1 MCTIILFWN
10 PGISSYTIER
20 LREDL
25 SNHSHVSNWSV
36 WEHDKAHKGD
46 RFFMVR
52 CGEGKTG
59 ICMSGRFSSEPYQG
73 EDWSGK
79 GREVYYMDIRA
90 DIVID
95 PDILPI
101 LSTEI
106 LSQKIPSFDWSG
118 GHSGR
123 LLPVE
128 EAEKLEKL
136 WEDFLEENKPMFGAL
151 TLKSDISDEDIMGK
165 SITIHLEKPNTL
177 SKLLSKK
184 VRNEVFSLKITGLI
198 GEKDFDDVLDDMCIV
213 WSDFE
218 DEDDEE
224 GTPDYENA
232 APIRHLDLGEATYVD
247 GKELPHFGY
256 HTQLETLILPK
267 GITSTLI
274 SGEHES
280 GISDSQKLTTLILPK
295 GLKRVRGFSNC
306 SHLTNLVL
314 PESVKIIDAFA
325 FAGCTDITKIHIPA
339 SVKEMDGT
347 CFADC
352 DLQAYE
358 VAADNPYFT
367 AMDGV
372 VYSKDLTA
380 LVAFPSAYPHK
391 HFSVPEGTKVIGY
404 GAFMG
409 SRIET
414 IHLPNG
420 LETIETWA
428 FQGSTIKSLEMPD
441 SVTKIGELLFRF
453 CTELEYLKLSGS
465 LAELPAQIISSCTKL
480 KVLDVPSSVKKVDAT
495 NLVWCNSLE
504 HIVFRDGLEEIVNGT
519 ALIVKKGHLKEVN
532 YPKTLRMIPGG
543 LFHNCPEVKGFNIDA
558 ENPYLCAIEGAI
570 YTKDGKKL
578 IAVPDAWRE
587 EFIVHEGTEEIEGF
601 VFSDFSNLKKIVL
614 PESLKII
621 GHRAFDGCEAL
632 KELRIP
638 CNVESI
644 DYRVLDECK
653 SLRKL
658 VIEAV
663 KPPKMVGVN
672 KNWDFAEGNKKMIV
686 VYVPHGSLKA
696 YKAAK
701 GWKKLRI
708 RELSLNTKL
717 M

>member
-1 MCTIILFWN
+1 MKTFILFWN

-25 SNHSHVSNWSV
+25 DEEQHVSNWSV
-36 WEHDKAHKGD
+36 WEHKKAHKGD

-59 ICMSGRFSSEPYQG
+59 ICMSGFFSSEPYQD

-79 GREVYYMDIRA
+79 GREVYYMDLMA

-101 LSTEI
+101 LSAEI

-123 LLPVE
+123 LLP
-128 EAEKLEKL
+128 AKDAKKLERM
-136 WEDFLEENKPMFGAL
+136 WEKFLEENKPMFGTL
-151 TLKSDISDEDIMGK
+151 TLRSHISDKDVIGK

-177 SKLLSKK
+177 SKLLSEKD
-184 VRNEVFSLKITGLI
+184 RNEVVLLKITGLI
-198 GEKDFDDVLDDMCIV
+198 GKKDFDDVLDDMCTV
-213 WSDFE
+213 WNDFE
-218 DEDDEE
+218 GKDDEE

-247 GKELPHFGY
+247 GKELPYFGY
-256 HTQLETLILPK
+256 QSQLETFILPK

-274 SGEHES
+274 SGEYES
-280 GISDSQKLTTLILPK
+280 GTTDSQKLTTLILPK
-295 GLKRVRGFSNC
+295 GLKRVRSFSNC
-306 SHLTNLVL
+306 PHLTNLVL
-314 PESVKIIDAFA
+314 PESVEEIDEFA

-339 SVKEMDGT
+339 SVKRMDGT

-358 VAADNPYFT
+358 VAADNPCFT
-367 AMDGV
+367 VIDGV
-372 VYSKDLTA
+372 VYSKDLTT

-404 GAFMG
+404 GAFMD

-414 IHLPNG
+414 IHLPDG

-428 FQGSTIKSLEMPD
+428 FQGSKIKSFEMPD
-441 SVTKIGELLFRF
+441 SVTKIDELLFRF
-453 CTELEYLKLSGS
+453 CTELEHLKLSNS
-465 LAELPAQIISSCTKL
+465 LVELPEQIISSCSKL
-480 KVLDVPSSVKKVDAT
+480 KVLDIPSSVKKVAAT

-504 HIVFRDGLEEIVNGT
+504 HIIFRDGLEEIVNGT
-519 ALIVKKGHLKEVN
+519 AMMVERGHLKEVN
-532 YPKTLRMIPGG
+532 YPKTLRNIPGG
-543 LFHNCPEVKGFNIDA
+543 LFHNCPEVKEFNVDA
-558 ENPYLCAIEGAI
+558 ENPYFCTIEGAI

-587 EFIVHEGTEEIEGF
+587 EFVVHDGTEEIDGF
-601 VFSDFSNLKKIVL
+601 VFSDFSILKKIVL

-621 GHRAFDGCEAL
+621 GHRAFDGCESL

-638 CNVESI
+638 CNVKSI
-644 DYRVLDECK
+644 DYRALDECK

-658 VIEAV
+658 VVEAV

-672 KNWDFAEGNKKMIV
+672 KNWDFAEGNKKML

-696 YKAAK
+696 YKAVK

>member
-1 MCTIILFWN
+1 MNTIILFWN
-10 PGISSYTIER
+10 PAISSYTIER
-20 LREDL
+20 LREDMA
-25 SNHSHVSNWSV
+25 NYAHVSNWSV

-59 ICMSGRFSSEPYQG
+59 ICMSGRFRSEPYRD

-79 GREVYYMDIRA
+79 GREVYYMDLMA
-90 DIVID
+90 DTVID

-101 LSTEI
+101 LSTEV
-106 LSQKIPSFDWSG
+106 LSENIPSFDWSG

-123 LLPVE
+123 LLSAE
-128 EAEKLEKL
+128 ETERLEKL
-136 WEDFLEENKPMFGAL
+136 WEDFLEENKLMFGML
-151 TLKSDISDEDIMGK
+151 TLKSHVSDEDMIEK
-165 SITIHLEKPNTL
+165 SISIHLEKPNTL
-177 SKLLSKK
+177 SKLLSEKD
-184 VRNEVFSLKITGLI
+184 RDEVISLKITGLI
-198 GEKDFDDVLDDMCIV
+198 GEKDFDDVLDAMCTV
-213 WSDFE
+213 WSDFD

-224 GTPDYENA
+224 GTPDYENSA
-232 APIRHLDLGEATYVD
+232 SIRHLDLGEATYVD
-247 GKELPHFGY
+247 GKELPYFGY

-274 SGEHES
+274 SGEYES
-280 GISDSQKLTTLILPK
+280 GITNSQKLTTLILPK
-295 GLKRVRGFSNC
+295 GLKRVRSFSSC
-306 SHLTNLVL
+306 PHLTNLVL
-314 PESVKIIDAFA
+314 PESVKKIDSFA

-358 VAADNPYFT
+358 MAADNPYFT
-367 AMDGV
+367 VINGV
-372 VYSKDLTA
+372 IYSKDLTT

-404 GAFMG
+404 GAFMD

-428 FQGSTIKSLEMPD
+428 FQGSKIKRFEMPD

-453 CTELEYLKLSGS
+453 CTELEHLKLSNS
-465 LAELPAQIISSCTKL
+465 LSELPAQIISSCSKL
-480 KVLDVPSSVKKVDAT
+480 KVLDIPSSVKKVDAT

-519 ALIVKKGHLKEVN
+519 ALIVERGSLKEVN
-532 YPKTLRMIPGG
+532 YPKTLRKIPGG
-543 LFHNCPEVKGFNIDA
+543 LFHNCPEVMEFNIDA
-558 ENPYLCAIEGAI
+558 ENPYFCTIEGAI

-578 IAVPDAWRE
+578 IAVPNAWRE
-587 EFIVHEGTEEIEGF
+587 DFIVHDGTEEIDGF
-601 VFSDFSNLKKIVL
+601 VFNDFFKLKKIVL

-638 CNVESI
+638 CNVNSI
-644 DYRVLDECK
+644 DRRVLDECK

-663 KPPKMVGVN
+663 RPPKMTDVS
-672 KNWDFAEGNKKMIV
+672 KNWDFAEESKKMV
-686 VYVPHGSLKA
+686 VYVPHGSLKT

-708 RELSLNTKL
+708 RELPMKTKV